1 MRKFLF
7 LVLIVALAV
16 IFSPW
21 LHAKES
27 AALNQQAAF
36 FVNNHEYSANGRSVS
51 MDAAPFIENSRVF
64 VPVRFLGHALGIGDD
79 GIVWNDA
86 DKSVIMIGNGIT
98 VKLTLGSNKL
108 IVNQQERA
116 MDVVPVLREGR
127 VFLPARWVAESLGY
141 EVKWVEGS
149 QAVLAGPPGK
159 LPALPPARPASL
171 PSVGSLDNLRK
182 LLSEAQSF
190 DRVYPEAMKSDQRLT
205 AAPEMAKNMAA
216 NDSTSGAGLGDYS
229 KTNVQVEGVDE
240 ADIVKTDGSYIYFVS
255 GERVVIAKAYPVEDM
270 KVANVLEFSSKL
282 LSPQEVYVD
291 HKHLVVIGQNHWY
304 RDMPLHP
311 MGGVLEKAKP
321 SIMPYPH
328 YPRDMARA
336 AVYDISNKADIK
348 LVRELE
354 VEGNYVSSRKIGSA
368 LYLITNKYIY
378 GYNSGAAV
386 DLRPSYRDSA
396 ASDGYNFINYPDIKY
411 FPGFRQANY
420 LMVAGLNLDRSGD
433 KANVSAYLG
442 SGENIYASAKNL
454 YVAVTEHRFGI
465 MEDMP
470 GLLPQTRRLP
480 QPAPVNQNK
489 TKIYKFSLNKGQV
502 IYQAG
507 GEAPGNILNQF
518 SMDEHGDF
526 FRIAT
531 TTGDMWREDEHTSK
545 NNVYILDKGLK
556 QIGKIEGIAPG
567 EKIYSTRFMGD
578 RVYMVTFR
586 TVDPFFVIDLK
597 DPYQPRILGALKIP
611 GYSDYLHP
619 YDDNH
624 VIGFG
629 KDTVEVSQKDWSGRN
644 IGTTAFYTGMK
655 MAIFDVSD
663 VSNPVEKFK
672 ENIGGRGTH
681 SELLNNHRALL
692 FSRERNLLAFPITV
706 MEVDGSS
713 QRPGDNFPQH
723 GQFKFQ
729 GAYVYNFDLNSG
741 IQLKGKITHL
751 SGEDYLK
758 MGYYYGHTGD
768 KHVQRVIYIKD
779 RIYTLSGKYIK
790 ANSLPGLEPAG
801 SLELK

>member
-7 LVLIVALAV
+7 LVLIIALAV

-21 LHAKES
+21 LHPKES
-27 AALNQQAAF
+27 AALSQQATF
-36 FVNNHEYSANGRSVS
+36 FVNNYEYSANGRTVS
-51 MDAAPFIENSRVF
+51 MDAAPFIDNGRVY
-64 VPVRFLGHALGIGDD
+64 VPVRFLGHALGIGDE
-79 GIVWNDA
+79 GIVWDDA
-86 DKSVIMIGNGIT
+86 NKSVIMTGNGVTI
-98 VKLTLGSNKL
+98 KLVLGSHKL
-108 IVNQQERA
+108 MLNQQERT
-116 MDVVPVLREGR
+116 MDVAPVLREGR
-127 VFLPARWVAESLGY
+127 VFLPARWVAEALGY

-149 QAVLAGPPGK
+149 MAVLAGPPGK
-159 LPALPPARPASL
+159 LPALPPARPSSL
-171 PSVGSLDNLRK
+171 PSVGSLDNLKK

-205 AAPEMAKNMAA
+205 AAPEMAKNLAA
-216 NDSTSGAGLGDYS
+216 NDSIAGAGLAYYS

-240 ADIVKTDGSYIYFVS
+240 ADIVKTDGSYIYYVN
-255 GERVVIAKAYPVEDM
+255 GQRVVIARAYPAEDM
-270 KVANVLEFSSKL
+270 KVVSVLDLSSKL
-282 LSPQEVYVD
+282 LSPREVYVD
-291 HKHLVVIGQNHWY
+291 HKHLVVIGHTHWY
-304 RDMPLHP
+304 RDLPVQP

-321 SIMPYPH
+321 SIMPPH
-328 YPRDMARA
+328 YPREMVRA

-348 LVRELE
+348 LLRELE
-354 VEGNYVSSRKIGSA
+354 VEGNYVSSRKIGGA
-368 LYLITNKYIY
+368 LYLVTNKYIY
-378 GYNSGAAV
+378 GYHTGAAV
-386 DLRPSYRDSA
+386 DLRPGYRDSA
-396 ASDGYNFINYPDIKY
+396 ASDGYTLINYPDIKY

-420 LMVAGLNLDRSGD
+420 LMVAGLNLDRPGD
-433 KANVSAYLG
+433 KANVSVYLG
-442 SGENIYASAKNL
+442 SGENVYASTKNL
-454 YVAVTEHRFGI
+454 YVAVTEHHYGI

-470 GLLPQTRRLP
+470 GLLPQPGRLP
-480 QPAPVNQNK
+480 HPAPVNQNK
-489 TKIYKFSLNKGQV
+489 TKVYKFALNNGQ
-502 IYQAG
+502 ISYQAS
-507 GEAPGNILNQF
+507 GEAPGTILNQF

-597 DPYQPRILGALKIP
+597 DPCQPKILGALKIP

-619 YDDNH
+619 YDENH

-681 SELLNNHRALL
+681 SELLNNHKALL
-692 FSRERNLLAFPITV
+692 FSREKNLLAFPITV
-706 MEVDGSS
+706 MEVDGSL
-713 QRPGDNFPQH
+713 QKPGDSFPQY

-729 GAYVYNFDLNSG
+729 GAYVYNIDLNSG
-741 IQLKGKITHL
+741 FKLKGKITHL
-751 SGEDYLK
+751 SDEDYLK

-768 KHVQRVIYIKD
+768 KNVQRVVYIKD